1 MQWLRDC
8 HLPSLWRFVY
18 TRVGGDRHL
27 AEDISNETILAMF
40 TAIQSEFSAESEILN
55 LAGWLRTVAG
65 RRIADHYRAV
75 SRVQHLLPQNH
86 NSRSDCAGA
95 DPAKHQELQETRQQV
110 RRAMD
115 SMPEQYRMALEW
127 KYLDQLSVREIA
139 ARWKMTE
146 KAVESI
152 LFRARRE
159 FRDQMTQRELME
171 PSRNGSRSRIP
182 DSTSNDSAKEDAS
195 SQVL

>member
-1 MQWLRDC
+1 
-8 HLPSLWRFVY
+8 
-18 TRVGGDRHL
+18 
-27 AEDISNETILAMF
+27 MF

-95 DPAKHQELQETRQQV
+95 DPAKHQELQETRQLV

>member
-1 MQWLRDC
+1 
-8 HLPSLWRFVY
+8 
-18 TRVGGDRHL
+18 
-27 AEDISNETILAMF
+27 
-40 TAIQSEFSAESEILN
+40 
-55 LAGWLRTVAG
+55 
-65 RRIADHYRAV
+65 
-75 SRVQHLLPQNH
+75 
-86 NSRSDCAGA
+86 
-95 DPAKHQELQETRQQV
+95 
-110 RRAMD
+110 MD